1 MRLRIPATLFALLT
15 VGLLARPG
23 LAQAPAPPTA
33 PADPKAVQAASEPVM
48 RQLEAFRRDDFD
60 TAYGFASEEIQQRFD
75 RARFEEMVRVGYP
88 EIARSVFAVV
98 AEGERAANGNVYLV
112 LKIRGANGVSIEAV
126 YEMVSEPGGWKINGV
141 VTKPD
146 PGVV

>member
-1 MRLRIPATLFALLT
+1 
-15 VGLLARPG
+15 
-23 LAQAPAPPTA
+23 
-33 PADPKAVQAASEPVM
+33 
-48 RQLEAFRRDDFD
+48 
-60 TAYGFASEEIQQRFD
+60 
-75 RARFEEMVRVGYP
+75 VGYP

-126 YEMVSEPGGWKINGV
+126 YEVVSEPGGWKINGV

>member
-1 MRLRIPATLFALLT
+1 MRVRTTAALFALMT
-15 VGLLARPG
+15 VALLARLA
-23 LAQAPAPPTA
+23 LAQAPAPSDAKTL
-33 PADPKAVQAASEPVM
+33 VQAAAEPVM

-60 TAYGFASEEIQQRFD
+60 TAYGFASGEIQQRFD
-75 RARFEEMVRVGYP
+75 RAHFEEMVRVGYP

-112 LKIRGANGVSIEAV
+112 LKIRGANGVSVEAV
-126 YEMVSEPGGWKINGV
+126 YEMVSEPGGWKVNGV